1 VAVRPIALIAMRAAS
16 TEWGTPVAGNAK
28 CAHALQFVTP
38 SATVIGPTDPA
49 RTALEG
55 AAESRGEGRGP
66 GSPALDAPRLS
77 VYQDAGGG
85 LMSGDPSG
93 GKTGPPSDRFIT
105 VQDSDI
111 PRAAKTKMT

>member
-1 VAVRPIALIAMRAAS
+1 MAVRPIALIAMRAAS
-16 TEWGTPVAGNAK
+16 TEWGTPVAGHAK

-38 SATVIGPTDPA
+38 SATVIGPTNPP
-49 RTALEG
+49 RTTLEG
-55 AAESRGEGRGP
+55 GAESRGEGRGP

-77 VYQDAGGG
+77 VYQDAGG
-85 LMSGDPSG
+85 LMSGRPSG